1 MIPTRFPCLLA
12 LLFLFQHLVCI
23 GGLSEGRFP
32 ALWFGTIPSTGFPLP
47 AMYNFSNYSL
57 VLLGFTYPDPH
68 NEQTL
73 LYNAERVRQYSAPSP
88 PPVFVYRNGHIT
100 LKSFDLQREA
110 ITTLPPSAWIRNST
124 GAAGGEACHLF
135 DGNLAYNFSV
145 GAASQ
150 FFLDTLVPEA
160 ASESSSAVSG
170 VFFDEVDWATC
181 GFLESECGA
190 QFSEAD
196 KESLWRATAA
206 TMASTATLLAAQG
219 KSMVQSLFSA
229 FRGNLGSIDSQPCR
243 HAEEDW
249 LAAMPQAALE
259 AHRIYRFY
267 GDLGWYGTQGQS
279 TTVCEAYIQNMID
292 EGQRVPTVGKVVRT
306 VLSPTSSD
314 QDVEALAAAALLSL
328 DAHTHIGFSTGW
340 EAQDWKW
347 WPILGK
353 EIGVPLGSAEKR
365 GPDWVRQFTKVTAQY
380 SCETRAGSL
389 TWVGA

>member
-1 MIPTRFPCLLA
+1 MILVPT
-12 LLFLFQHLVCI
+12 LLFLFQHLVST
-23 GGLSEGRFP
+23 GGLTAGYFP

-47 AMYNFSNYSL
+47 SQYNFSNYSL

-73 LYNAERVRQYSAPSP
+73 LLNAERVRQYSAPSP
-88 PPVFVYRNGHIT
+88 PPVFVYRNGHIA
-100 LKSFDLQREA
+100 LKSFDLQA
-110 ITTLPPSAWIRNST
+110 QAMATLPNSSWIRNT
-124 GAAGGEACHLF
+124 TVTAEGGTPCRLF
-135 DGNLAYNFSV
+135 DGSLAYNFSV
-145 GAASQ
+145 RDASQ
-150 FFLDTLVPEA
+150 FFLDTLVPEVL
-160 ASESSSAVSG
+160 SESSSAVSG

-190 QFSEAD
+190 QFSEGD
-196 KESLWRATAA
+196 KEGLWQATAA
-206 TMASTATLLAAQG
+206 IMASTATLLSARG
-219 KSMVQSLFSA
+219 KSTVQSLFSA

-249 LAAMPQAALE
+249 LAAMPRAAQD
-259 AHRIYRFY
+259 AHQIYRFY
-267 GDLGWYGTQGQS
+267 GDLGWFGTQGQN

-292 EGQRVPTVGKVVRT
+292 EAQRGGVGKVVRA
-306 VLSPTSSD
+306 VLSPTSSE

-340 EAQDWKW
+340 GEKDWKW

-353 EIGVPLGSAEKR
+353 EIGVPLGNAEKR
-365 GPDWVRQFTKVTAQY
+365 GPAWVRQFSKVTAEY

-389 TWVGA
+389 TWVGV